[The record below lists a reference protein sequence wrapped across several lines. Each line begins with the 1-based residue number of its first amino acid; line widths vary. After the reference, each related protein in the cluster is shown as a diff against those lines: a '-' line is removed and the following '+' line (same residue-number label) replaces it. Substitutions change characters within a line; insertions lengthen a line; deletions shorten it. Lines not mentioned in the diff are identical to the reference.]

1 MVTSRVGSLRSTCFL
16 GTVALLASAGL
27 VMTLPSSASATPVS
41 RQVRVAGTD
50 WVSAGVGGIGTAK
63 THGGKGTITLKGVK
77 GKVTGAWLSWNGIGP
92 KVNGAYTGSYNNP
105 NIKVNGSKVIGVSQG
120 ESGSN
125 CWGLA
130 ATSRT
135 YLANV
140 TRIVKPQGNGKY
152 RLTGLGAHGDAN
164 GASLVVTFKD
174 GKRSNNQ
181 DLYLYYGN
189 DTDAGGYPGEDNFW
203 NDPLTQID
211 YQGGPATL
219 QLAVADGQDFGNP
232 DDGSVTVTGGAGIAT
247 FDDIQANHW
256 LWDGTTVPNAHHS
269 RAGSIAG
276 SGGGSLYDLETYD
289 VTSVFTP
296 SAVQTVTIAAPLTN
310 DCHSLTMAAL
320 SVKATGHQPPAPRTV
335 SVAPA
340 TVKEGTGR
348 VHCPQKVCPKYTRMN
363 FTVSL
368 SRKAP
373 RAVTVK
379 LQTQDGTAVAPGD
392 YLARTGTLRIK
403 AHQRSAVFHVNV
415 VRDRV
420 AEPTEVMYAVI
431 DSASI
436 GIATGAATGTIL
448 NDDGHTKAASRAGAH
463 LFGSGGRIAR

>member
-1 MVTSRVGSLRSTCFL
+1 M
-16 GTVALLASAGL
+16 ALIASGGL
-27 VMTLPSSASATPVS
+27 VLMLPSSASATPVS

-50 WVSAGVGGIGTAK
+50 WVSAGVGGIGSAK
-63 THGGKGTITLKGVK
+63 THGGKGTIVLKGVR

-92 KVNGAYTGSYNNP
+92 KVSAGFYSGSYNNP
-105 NIKVNGSKVIGVSQG
+105 DIKVDGHKVSGVSQG

-125 CWGLA
+125 CWGDA

-140 TRIVKPQGNGKY
+140 TKIVKAKGNGKY
-152 RLTGLGAHGDAN
+152 HLTGLGAHGDAN
-164 GASLVVTFKD
+164 GASLVVTYRD
-174 GKRSNNQ
+174 HNSANNQ
-181 DLYLYYGN
+181 DLYLFYGN
-189 DTDAGGYPGEDNFW
+189 DTDAGGYPGEDFFW

-211 YQGGPATL
+211 YRGGPAKL

-232 DDGSVTVTGGAGIAT
+232 DDGSVTVTGDAGALT

-256 LWDGTTVPNAHHS
+256 LWDGTTVRNSHHS
-269 RAGSIAG
+269 RAGSTAG
-276 SGGGSLYDLETYD
+276 SGGGSLYDLETYN

-296 SAVQTVTIAAPLTN
+296 SAVQTITLGAPLSN

-340 TVKEGTGR
+340 TVKEGTR
-348 VHCPQKVCPKYTRMN
+348 TRKSPSKYTALN
-363 FTVSL
+363 FQVSL
-368 SRKAP
+368 SRKSSK
-373 RAVTVK
+373 AVTVK
-379 LQTQDGTAVAPGD
+379 LETQDGTATAPSD
-392 YLARTGTLRIK
+392 YLARTSTIRIP
-403 AHQRSAVFHVNV
+403 AHHRSAVFHVRV
-415 VRDRV
+415 VKDKV

-436 GIATGAATGTIL
+436 SIATGAATGTIL

>member
-219 QLAVADGQDFGNP
+219 QLAVADGQNFGNP

-276 SGGGSLYDLETYD
+276 SGGGSLYDLETYALGRAD
-289 VTSVFTP
+289 RHYRG
-296 SAVQTVTIAAPLTN
+296 APDQRLPLA
-310 DCHSLTMAAL
+310 DHGRPL
-320 SVKATGHQPPAPRTV
+320 GEGDRAP
-335 SVAPA
+335 
-340 TVKEGTGR
+340 
-348 VHCPQKVCPKYTRMN
+348 
-363 FTVSL
+363 
-368 SRKAP
+368 
-373 RAVTVK
+373 
-379 LQTQDGTAVAPGD
+379 
-392 YLARTGTLRIK
+392 
-403 AHQRSAVFHVNV
+403 
-415 VRDRV
+415 
-420 AEPTEVMYAVI
+420 
-431 DSASI
+431 
-436 GIATGAATGTIL
+436 ATGAAHRLRGACHGQGGYGPGAL
-448 NDDGHTKAASRAGAH
+448 PPEGVPEVHPDELHGVVVAEGAQGGHREAPDAGRHGRRA
-463 LFGSGGRIAR
+463 R

>member
-1 MVTSRVGSLRSTCFL
+1 MVTSSVGSLRNTCFL
-16 GTVALLASAGL
+16 GTVALIASAGL
-27 VMTLPSSASATPVS
+27 VMVLPTSASATPVS

-77 GKVTGAWLSWNGIGP
+77 GKATGAWLSWNGIGP
-92 KVNGAYTGSYNNP
+92 EVNGIYTGSYDNP
-105 NIKVNGSKVIGVSQG
+105 TIRVNGHKVTGVSQG

-125 CWGLA
+125 CWGDA

-140 TRIVKPQGNGKY
+140 TRIVKAEGNGKY
-152 RLTGLGAHGDAN
+152 HLTGLGAHGDAN

-174 GKRSNNQ
+174 HTASNNQ
-181 DLYLYYGN
+181 DLYLFYGN
-189 DTDAGGYPGEDNFW
+189 DTDASGYPGEDFVW

-211 YQGGPATL
+211 YQGGPAKL

-232 DDGSVTVTGGAGIAT
+232 DDGSVTVTGNAGPVT

-256 LWDGTTVPNAHHS
+256 LWDGTTVRNAHHS
-269 RAGSIAG
+269 RAGSTAG
-276 SGGGSLYDLETYD
+276 SGGGSLYDLETFD

-296 SAVQTVTIAAPLTN
+296 SAVQAIALTAPLAN

-340 TVKEGTGR
+340 SVKEGTR
-348 VHCPQKVCPKYTRMN
+348 KAHCHPKACPKYTHLN

-368 SRKAP
+368 SRKAA

-379 LQTQDGTAVAPGD
+379 LHTQDGTALAPSD
-392 YLARTGTLRIK
+392 YIAKTSTVRIK
-403 AHQRSAVFHVNV
+403 AHHRSAVFHVNV
-415 VRDRV
+415 VKDKV

-431 DSASI
+431 TSASVD
-436 GIATGAATGTIL
+436 IATGAATGTIR

-463 LFGSGGRIAR
+463 LVGSGGRIIR

>member
-1 MVTSRVGSLRSTCFL
+1 MVTSRVGSFRSTCFL
-16 GTVALLASAGL
+16 GSVALIASAGL
-27 VMTLPSSASATPVS
+27 VMVLPSSASATPVS

-50 WVSAGVGGIGTAK
+50 WVSAGVGGVGSAK

-77 GKVTGAWLSWNGIGP
+77 GRVTGAWLSWNGIGP
-92 KVNGAYTGSYNNP
+92 LVNGTYTGSYNNP
-105 NIKVNGSKVIGVSQG
+105 GIRVNGKKVTGVSQG

-135 YLANV
+135 YLADV
-140 TRIVKPQGNGKY
+140 TKIVKSKRNGKY
-152 RLTGLGAHGDAN
+152 HLTGLGAHGDVN

-174 GKRSNNQ
+174 KKRSNNQ
-181 DLYLYYGN
+181 DLYLFYGN

-211 YQGGPATL
+211 YRGGPVSL
-219 QLAVADGQDFGNP
+219 QLAVADGQDFGTS
-232 DDGSVTVTGGAGIAT
+232 DDGPVTVTGNAGPVT
-247 FDDIQANHW
+247 FADTPANHG
-256 LWDGTTVPNAHHS
+256 LWDGTTVHNMGHS
-269 RAGSIAG
+269 RAGSTAG
-276 SGGGSLYDLETYD
+276 AGGGSLYDLEKFD
-289 VTSVFTP
+289 VTSIFTP
-296 SAVQTVTIAAPLTN
+296 SAVQTITIAAPLSN

-340 TVKEGTGR
+340 TVKEGTR
-348 VHCPQKVCPKYTRMN
+348 RKHSKYTALN

-368 SRKAP
+368 SRKYSHP
-373 RAVTVK
+373 VTVK
-379 LQTQDGTAVAPGD
+379 LHTQDGTAVAPGD
-392 YLARTGTLRIK
+392 YLAHSGTVKIK
-403 AHQRSAVFHVNV
+403 AHHRSAVFHVKV
-415 VRDRV
+415 VKDKV

-436 GIATGAATGTIL
+436 AIATGAATGTIV
-448 NDDGHTKAASRAGAH
+448 NDDGHAKVASRAGAH
-463 LFGSGGRIAR
+463 LFGSGGRTIR